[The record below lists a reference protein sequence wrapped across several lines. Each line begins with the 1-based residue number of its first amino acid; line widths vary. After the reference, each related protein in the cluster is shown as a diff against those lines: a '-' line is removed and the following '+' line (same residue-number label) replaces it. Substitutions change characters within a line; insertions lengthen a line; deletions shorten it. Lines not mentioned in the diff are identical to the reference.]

1 MVPIGTMA
9 PWIRALAEST
19 DVALRCSPLAGR
31 HLLLMLSAPRHGPQ
45 RSVRYWPPSWPR
57 TSSAP
62 NVSSGRPAG
71 TRDLSSNQV
80 VPVHP

>member
-1 MVPIGTMA
+1 MVPIGTMT
-9 PWIRALAEST
+9 PWIRALAESA
-19 DVALRCSPLAGR
+19 DVALRSSPLAGR
-31 HLLLMLSAPRHGPQ
+31 HLLLMLSAPRHGP
-45 RSVRYWPPSWPR
+45 SAWCAAGHPPWPR